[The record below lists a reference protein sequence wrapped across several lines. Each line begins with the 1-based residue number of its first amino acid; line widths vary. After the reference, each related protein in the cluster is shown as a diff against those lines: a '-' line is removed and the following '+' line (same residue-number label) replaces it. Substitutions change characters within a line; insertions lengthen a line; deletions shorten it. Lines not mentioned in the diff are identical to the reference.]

1 MKKDITMFNAFVF
14 SVLLFG
20 AGAIWSPILISVIG
34 VTENIFSVLASIATI
49 VAAVVAVIALN
60 SWKRQFVTSRR
71 YEELQ
76 SLRGALFSFYS
87 STHIFRVYGDFYG
100 GGGVDFVM
108 SASLEDEYEKSR
120 DVWWQAVAIYTK
132 QWRQCSP
139 FLDFDLDSS
148 LVASPENIRKIFRDL
163 KKDLAGADDFGLIG
177 EFDIVKI
184 KLEELDKLLS
194 DTDKILSELVSNG
207 LK

>member
-1 MKKDITMFNAFVF
+1 M
-14 SVLLFG
+14 
-20 AGAIWSPILISVIG
+20 
-34 VTENIFSVLASIATI
+34 
-49 VAAVVAVIALN
+49 
-60 SWKRQFVTSRR
+60 
-71 YEELQ
+71 
-76 SLRGALFSFYS
+76 
-87 STHIFRVYGDFYG
+87 
-100 GGGVDFVM
+100 DFVM